1 MSSIVKEHQANGV
14 SLYKAACEKEM
25 ITSCFHYLNEK
36 LKIYL
41 SLPASMN
48 AAASKRHFLRF
59 STTPGFTIKEDPYH
73 RTGFMLPIDPP
84 VKNVLKSFLSGT
96 PGEVIFNLIG
106 NAELREITAITSE
119 PGVTSQT
126 FHSDGNWS
134 EYEPRI
140 ITVFLA
146 MHDILDEAMGPTRF
160 CPKTHMPNCFPN
172 NKWIP
177 PIENL
182 AENRNPIWFKMVAGS
197 AVLMDSTTWHCGSS
211 NTSNQN
217 RTLLSFSFVAF
228 NENGMSSDNKLRLSN
243 FREV

>member
-59 STTPGFTIKEDPYH
+59 STTPGFTVKEDPYH

-96 PGEVIFNLIG
+96 PGEVIQNLIG

-126 FHSDGNWS
+126 FHSIAVNDLKNFTTQTS
-134 EYEPRI
+134 I
-140 ITVFLA
+140 KAFQ
-146 MHDILDEAMGPTRF
+146 ILQP
-160 CPKTHMPNCFPN
+160 
-172 NKWIP
+172 
-177 PIENL
+177 L
-182 AENRNPIWFKMVAGS
+182 
-197 AVLMDSTTWHCGSS
+197 
-211 NTSNQN
+211 
-217 RTLLSFSFVAF
+217 
-228 NENGMSSDNKLRLSN
+228 
-243 FREV
+243 

>member
-59 STTPGFTIKEDPYH
+59 STTPGFTVKEEPYH

-106 NAELREITAITSE
+106 NAELREITENKSPAFAS
-119 PGVTSQT
+119 
-126 FHSDGNWS
+126 
-134 EYEPRI
+134 
-140 ITVFLA
+140 FL
-146 MHDILDEAMGPTRF
+146 LGSGLLGPAWT
-160 CPKTHMPNCFPN
+160 CPD
-172 NKWIP
+172 
-177 PIENL
+177 
-182 AENRNPIWFKMVAGS
+182 AFKKV
-197 AVLMDSTTWHCGSS
+197 
-211 NTSNQN
+211 
-217 RTLLSFSFVAF
+217 
-228 NENGMSSDNKLRLSN
+228 
-243 FREV
+243 